1 MDVKAQMER
10 IYRDL
15 PLDQIPWNIECPP
28 RLLVDLVQSGRVPPC
43 QAVDLGCGAG
53 NYAVWLA
60 TQGFEVTGLD
70 LSAAAVALARELARQ
85 KGVSCEF
92 VVADVRGATT
102 VFDASFDFAYDWEVL
117 HHVLPE
123 NRPGYVANVHRM
135 LRVGGRYLSV
145 CFSEDDPGLAGE
157 GKYRQTPLGTLLYL
171 SSEQEMRDLFQPW
184 FDLEALST
192 VEVEGKRGPHRAVS
206 AWLRKKELKVRPG
219 PGGLEMTIETS

>member
-15 PLDQIPWNIECPP
+15 TLDEIPWNLERPP
-28 RLLVDLVQSGRVPPC
+28 RLLVDLIQSGRVPPC

-60 TQGFEVTGLD
+60 TQGFEVTGID
-70 LSAAAVALARELARQ
+70 ISAAAVALARELARQ
-85 KGVSCEF
+85 KGVSCKF
-92 VVADVRGATT
+92 VVQDVLGAATG
-102 VFDASFDFAYDWEVL
+102 FDASFDFAYDWEVL

-123 NRPGYVANVHRM
+123 HRPRYVANIHRM
-135 LRVGGRYLSV
+135 LRVGGCYLSV
-145 CFSEDDPGLAGE
+145 CFSEGDHGLAGE

-184 FDLEALST
+184 FNVEALST

-206 AWLRKKELKVRPG
+206 AWLRNRDLEVRPG
-219 PGGLEMTIETS
+219 PGDREMTLEAL